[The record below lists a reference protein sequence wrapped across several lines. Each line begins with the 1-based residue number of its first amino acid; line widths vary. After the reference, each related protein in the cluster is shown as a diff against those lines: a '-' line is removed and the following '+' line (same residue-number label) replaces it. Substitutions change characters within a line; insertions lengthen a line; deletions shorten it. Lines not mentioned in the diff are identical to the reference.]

1 MCNGKPD
8 FKDVSDKMYRTDAA
22 LVNNGG
28 ECMKRASSLLPFPI
42 YLSIRSHPSPDDP
55 PVFLHSS
62 FSPPPPSPT
71 SFPGGSCNNRRN
83 RFLSFPPSS
92 SSPPRFHND
101 VCFKRVPNVTIQ
113 GFPLLEAMWFVSMVL
128 FDGCLSHLTF
138 NMKTYKVLPM

>member
-62 FSPPPPSPT
+62 FSPPPSLPHF
-71 SFPGGSCNNRRN
+71 FPGGIVQQQEKP
-83 RFLSFPPSS
+83 LSFLPTILLISS
-92 SSPPRFHND
+92 SIP
-101 VCFKRVPNVTIQ
+101 Q
-113 GFPLLEAMWFVSMVL
+113 
-128 FDGCLSHLTF
+128 
-138 NMKTYKVLPM
+138 